1 MDLLDTLYNQSMP
14 VRDGLL
20 DIRNRLARIEVL
32 WASLGAAR
40 FFRYRGGGAE
50 AAREQG
56 RGRTPRHQEPGAGAP
71 PGDAYVHT
79 PSRRRRH
86 RLSLPPCT

>member
-32 WASLGAAR
+32 WASLGAAHDR
-40 FFRYRGGGAE
+40 VASVKLEGIVEFIE
-50 AAREQG
+50 ALV
-56 RGRTPRHQEPGAGAP
+56 RHCVTA
-71 PGDAYVHT
+71 VVN
-79 PSRRRRH
+79 PSV
-86 RLSLPPCT
+86 RLHEHS